1 MPIYEYACATCG
13 NAFEYLARTLADKP
27 AKCPY
32 CGAKKLSKQ
41 LSAFA
46 KPAPMDRGGCG
57 SCPSEAACPAAGMTK
72 SGCGCAGA
80 CGHGHG

>member
-13 NAFEYLARTLADKP
+13 KTFEHLARTLSDKP
-27 AKCPY
+27 AKCPS

-46 KPAPMDRGGCG
+46 KPGPMTPSGCR
-57 SCPSEAACPAAGMTK
+57 SCPSESACPAAGAAPK
-72 SGCGCAGA
+72 SGCGCAGS
-80 CGHGHG
+80 CGHH

>member
-13 NAFEYLARTLADKP
+13 KAFDYLARTLSDKP
-27 AKCPY
+27 EKCPS
-32 CGAKKLSKQ
+32 CGAKKISKQ

-46 KPAPMDRGGCG
+46 KPAPMARGGCG
-57 SCPSEAACPAAGMTK
+57 SCPSEAACPAASA

-80 CGHGHG
+80 CSHG